1 MPLGCPPIMLSANR
15 LRCEAMW
22 CSGME
27 PKRTEQRRVFLTSPS
42 VLPGLFLPSYHQVD
56 SSNIIL
62 STDSNNL
69 SLFPLRVQD
78 LLCVENPN
86 EALA

>member
-15 LRCEAMW
+15 PRCEAMW
-22 CSGME
+22 CSGTE
-27 PKRTEQRRVFLTSPS
+27 QKRTEQRRVFLMSPS

-62 STDSNNL
+62 SPDSNNL
-69 SLFPLRVQD
+69 SLFPFRVQD